1 MKILKFITASIAL
14 TALAASMDVSAHS
27 RGGGGHWNGGG
38 HWHGHGGHWHGH
50 GHVGLFIGVPL
61 GAPWYPYYPSVVTI
75 QSPQP
80 VYYVERNPISS
91 TAPLPSGWWYY
102 CPNPAGYYPYV
113 QSCTLPWQPVE
124 PGPPAAH

>member
-1 MKILKFITASIAL
+1 MKALKFITALIAL
-14 TALAASMDVSAHS
+14 IALATSVDVSAHA

-50 GHVGLFIGVPL
+50 VGLFFGVPL
-61 GAPWYPYYPSVVTI
+61 GAPWYPYYPSVVTV

-80 VYYVERNPISS
+80 VYYVEQNPVSS
-91 TAPLPSGWWYY
+91 AAPLPSGWWYY

-113 QSCTLPWQPVE
+113 PSCTQPWQPVE
-124 PGPPAAH
+124 PGPPAAAH